1 MSRNLLINT
10 QLERFH
16 GSRPHWQPSPG
27 TTPISEE
34 NGSPATVSKPRPVST
49 LYEEEE
55 EEEDEEEEEEE
66 EEENESEEEE
76 ENDDDDEE
84 DSSTF
89 TSSPS
94 IPDENI
100 DFNLVYVLRTFIA
113 TVEGQASVVKGD
125 SLTLMDDSNSYWWLV
140 KALQTS
146 EVGYIPAENIE
157 TPFERLARLNKH
169 RNVEVT
175 SPQQAM
181 HFIENKNFKPKKSNK
196 QVTLSKAMF
205 CRSQIIFTTENE
217 EDEHEE
223 FEDWEEELDSDVEE
237 AENSTNSPHAQQEPI
252 SPSAIAP
259 SVAKLQNTPQ
269 YPSVTPQQ
277 QLLSQQQVQQQVQH
291 QAQQQQQ
298 HQQQQRQ
305 QAAESSEQAPEQISP
320 DNQKLSPSGQPLSP
334 SSPPQGDEWQ
344 GAAGTLRRLFSRG
357 KKDKP
362 DLSARHP
369 TAGGLTVPNHGD
381 DSSLG
386 SNVSIEST
394 VSSEGSAHEPAPL
407 VFSANRSN
415 TQLTVLRVF
424 AGNINV
430 SATFNTVLVDEHT
443 NADQLLK
450 KAMERFHIT
459 QIEGKAA
466 SGIEYY
472 LTVKAMDGDEITL
485 APLDKPLAIFK
496 SLTTHLTTPMPSL
509 THIKQLS
516 QHLST
521 VEVTRVG
528 VSKARQRAKARFG
541 EDSVI
546 RFYLHKRIKRINE
559 RDGLVYVKI
568 SYYANIP
575 IDEKKDTSL
584 RSPFSTKSLRL
595 KAAPKP
601 PKTVSRSERIDK
613 LVAISASITIADLT
627 LIALDKFHI
636 VHGDRDT
643 GPKKNEA
650 PDRYRMTL
658 SINENEKSLRSSS
671 RLSDI
676 LIDPKLIP
684 KGTVEKRFVLRKVKE
699 NAGSSRQINQVRP
712 ATNQDISSSPLS
724 LPTNRSLV
732 AGSMLDSS
740 TESVLKRLDAA
751 LLSMEA
757 ERQRKPL
764 KSEGASGMSEGSR
777 VQDSEVQ
784 RTRNLLHQAAMLEK
798 ERGGNNPINGPTLAS
813 LPSADVFDTNKNQPT
828 SLSSLDDL
836 EKELQRIIAA
846 HAF

>member
-34 NGSPATVSKPRPVST
+34 NGSPATIAKNRPVST

-55 EEEDEEEEEEE
+55 EEEDEEEEEPEDD
-66 EEENESEEEE
+66 ENESEENDSQDDDDND
-76 ENDDDDEE
+76 NDDDDDE

-169 RNVEVT
+169 RNVT

-181 HFIENKNFKPKKSNK
+181 HFIEKKDSRRKKHNKR
-196 QVTLSKAMF
+196 VTLSKGMF
-205 CRSQIIFTTENE
+205 CRSQIIFTADNE

-223 FEDWEEELDSDVEE
+223 FEDWEEEM
-237 AENSTNSPHAQQEPI
+237 
-252 SPSAIAP
+252 
-259 SVAKLQNTPQ
+259 
-269 YPSVTPQQ
+269 
-277 QLLSQQQVQQQVQH
+277 
-291 QAQQQQQ
+291 
-298 HQQQQRQ
+298 
-305 QAAESSEQAPEQISP
+305 
-320 DNQKLSPSGQPLSP
+320 
-334 SSPPQGDEWQ
+334 
-344 GAAGTLRRLFSRG
+344 
-357 KKDKP
+357 
-362 DLSARHP
+362 AR
-369 TAGGLTVPNHGD
+369 
-381 DSSLG
+381 

-394 VSSEGSAHEPAPL
+394 VSSEGSAHDPTPL
-407 VFSANRSN
+407 IFSANRSN

-516 QHLST
+516 QHL
-521 VEVTRVG
+521 
-528 VSKARQRAKARFG
+528 AKARFG

-546 RFYLHKRIKRINE
+546 RFYLHKRIRRINE
-559 RDGLVYVKI
+559 RDGLVYVKL

-595 KAAPKP
+595 KSTPKP

-613 LVAISASITIADLT
+613 LVAISANITIADLT

-636 VHGDRDT
+636 VHGDKDIT
-643 GPKKNEA
+643 PKKNEA

-658 SINENEKSLRSSS
+658 SINENGNLNLN
-671 RLSDI
+671 LS
-676 LIDPKLIP
+676 
-684 KGTVEKRFVLRKVKE
+684 VCVY
-699 NAGSSRQINQVRP
+699 AVR
-712 ATNQDISSSPLS
+712 I
-724 LPTNRSLV
+724 
-732 AGSMLDSS
+732 
-740 TESVLKRLDAA
+740 E
-751 LLSMEA
+751 
-757 ERQRKPL
+757 
-764 KSEGASGMSEGSR
+764 
-777 VQDSEVQ
+777 
-784 RTRNLLHQAAMLEK
+784 EK
-798 ERGGNNPINGPTLAS
+798 EEGKTKHN
-813 LPSADVFDTNKNQPT
+813 
-828 SLSSLDDL
+828 
-836 EKELQRIIAA
+836 
-846 HAF
+846 

>member
-1 MSRNLLINT
+1 
-10 QLERFH
+10 
-16 GSRPHWQPSPG
+16 
-27 TTPISEE
+27 
-34 NGSPATVSKPRPVST
+34 
-49 LYEEEE
+49 
-55 EEEDEEEEEEE
+55 
-66 EEENESEEEE
+66 
-76 ENDDDDEE
+76 DDDE

-169 RNVEVT
+169 RNVT

-181 HFIENKNFKPKKSNK
+181 HFIEKKDSRRKKHNKR
-196 QVTLSKAMF
+196 VTLSKGMF
-205 CRSQIIFTTENE
+205 CRSQIIFTADNE

-223 FEDWEEELDSDVEE
+223 FEDWEEEM
-237 AENSTNSPHAQQEPI
+237 
-252 SPSAIAP
+252 
-259 SVAKLQNTPQ
+259 
-269 YPSVTPQQ
+269 
-277 QLLSQQQVQQQVQH
+277 
-291 QAQQQQQ
+291 
-298 HQQQQRQ
+298 
-305 QAAESSEQAPEQISP
+305 
-320 DNQKLSPSGQPLSP
+320 
-334 SSPPQGDEWQ
+334 
-344 GAAGTLRRLFSRG
+344 
-357 KKDKP
+357 
-362 DLSARHP
+362 AR
-369 TAGGLTVPNHGD
+369 
-381 DSSLG
+381 

-394 VSSEGSAHEPAPL
+394 VSSEGSAHDPTPL
-407 VFSANRSN
+407 IFSANRSN

-516 QHLST
+516 QHL
-521 VEVTRVG
+521 
-528 VSKARQRAKARFG
+528 AKARFG

-546 RFYLHKRIKRINE
+546 RFYLHKRIRRINE
-559 RDGLVYVKI
+559 RDGLVYVKL

-595 KAAPKP
+595 KSTPKP

-613 LVAISASITIADLT
+613 LVAISANITIADLT

-636 VHGDRDT
+636 VHGDKDIT
-643 GPKKNEA
+643 PKKNEA

-671 RLSDI
+671 RLSEI
-676 LIDPKLIP
+676 LIDSRLIP

-699 NAGSSRQINQVRP
+699 SVNSSRQINQVRP
-712 ATNQDISSSPLS
+712 VTNQDLNLSGPPLS
-724 LPTNRSLV
+724 H
-732 AGSMLDSS
+732 SS

-764 KSEGASGMSEGSR
+764 SKNEGSSGVAGGPR

>member
-1 MSRNLLINT
+1 
-10 QLERFH
+10 
-16 GSRPHWQPSPG
+16 
-27 TTPISEE
+27 
-34 NGSPATVSKPRPVST
+34 
-49 LYEEEE
+49 
-55 EEEDEEEEEEE
+55 
-66 EEENESEEEE
+66 
-76 ENDDDDEE
+76 
-84 DSSTF
+84 
-89 TSSPS
+89 
-94 IPDENI
+94 
-100 DFNLVYVLRTFIA
+100 
-113 TVEGQASVVKGD
+113 
-125 SLTLMDDSNSYWWLV
+125 
-140 KALQTS
+140 
-146 EVGYIPAENIE
+146 
-157 TPFERLARLNKH
+157 
-169 RNVEVT
+169 
-175 SPQQAM
+175 M
-181 HFIENKNFKPKKSNK
+181 HFIEKKDSRRKKHNKR
-196 QVTLSKAMF
+196 VTLSKGMF
-205 CRSQIIFTTENE
+205 CRSQIIFTADNE

-223 FEDWEEELDSDVEE
+223 FEDWEEEMASDAEDSEHLDGSHISQETTSSP
-237 AENSTNSPHAQQEPI
+237 STI
-252 SPSAIAP
+252 SPG
-259 SVAKLQNTPQ
+259 VAKQN
-269 YPSVTPQQ
+269 
-277 QLLSQQQVQQQVQH
+277 
-291 QAQQQQQ
+291 
-298 HQQQQRQ
+298 QRQ
-305 QAAESSEQAPEQISP
+305 IAESSEQQAPEQISP
-320 DNQKLSPSGQPLSP
+320 DNYPKLSPSGQPLSP
-334 SSPPQGDEWQ
+334 SSPAQGDEWQ

-362 DLSARHP
+362 ELVTKSSN
-369 TAGGLTVPNHGD
+369 GSLTVPSHGD

-394 VSSEGSAHEPAPL
+394 VSSEGSAHDPTPL
-407 VFSANRSN
+407 IFSANRSN

-546 RFYLHKRIKRINE
+546 RFYLHKRIRRINE
-559 RDGLVYVKI
+559 RDGLVYVKL

-595 KAAPKP
+595 KSTPKP

-613 LVAISASITIADLT
+613 LVAISANITIADLT

-636 VHGDRDT
+636 VHGDKDIT
-643 GPKKNEA
+643 PKKNEA

-671 RLSDI
+671 RLSEI
-676 LIDPKLIP
+676 LIDSRLIP

-699 NAGSSRQINQVRP
+699 SVNSSRQINQVRP
-712 ATNQDISSSPLS
+712 VTNQDLNLSGPPLS
-724 LPTNRSLV
+724 LQTSRSLV

-764 KSEGASGMSEGSR
+764 SKNEGSSGVAGGPR